1 MITYKFRLYPNNQQ
15 RERLDLSLD
24 ICRQTYNNLLE
35 ELQNQTKINRSEIQ
49 HKIVELKESRPELKE
64 VYSKTLQYEC
74 YRLFSNL
81 SALKVLKKNGRK
93 VGRLRFKGR
102 GWFKTMQFNQ
112 SGFSLEIIRKQKG
125 ILHLSKI
132 GDIQIKVHREVIG
145 KIKQITIK
153 KSINK
158 WYAHIITDAD
168 IKIIRTNDKILG
180 LDVGINNYIMDSEG
194 NSVKHPKVLEKHLH
208 RLKKAHRIISR
219 KKKGS
224 KNRWKARIRLQK
236 IQEIIVNTRNDFLH
250 KVSTKYARECKIV
263 CVENLNIKKMMGSSY
278 NAKNI
283 ADSCWYRLRQM
294 LDYKVES
301 TNGQVVLVNPANT
314 TKDCS
319 SCSHRQP
326 MEIWKRTY
334 KCESCGMILDRDY
347 NSAINILKGGQL
359 LLGMEYPSVEKT
371 VNTLN
376 EQTDS
381 MNQEA
386 LSFRLG

>member
-112 SGFSLEIIRKQKG
+112 SGFSLEIIKKQKG

-132 GDIQIKVHREVIG
+132 GDIQIKVHREVVG

-168 IKIIRTNDKILG
+168 IKIIRTNDKVLG

-194 NSVKHPKVLEKHLH
+194 NSVKHPKVLEKHLN
-208 RLKKAHRIISR
+208 RLKKAHRSISR

-236 IQEIIVNTRNDFLH
+236 IQETIVNTRNDFFH

-263 CVENLNIKKMMGSSY
+263 CVEKLNIKKMMGSSY

-319 SCSHRQP
+319 SCGHRQP
-326 MEIWKRTY
+326 MEIWKRIY